1 MEVSVIDHAGN
12 PIGQFDFGLD
22 SLRLGAYPPQR
33 AAHVLYLIRTL
44 QLSRLQQG
52 THKAKTRGEVSG
64 GGKKPYKQKG
74 TGNAR
79 MGSTRTPLRVGGGVV
94 FGPVVRDHAISLNR
108 KVVKLG
114 YRLALSNLIANADK
128 KVYVFAAG
136 SNVSKTS
143 LADSLVSERLGQSK
157 RVILI
162 TGYSDDETRS
172 FIGFR
177 NLQVVSVAGVNTIP
191 IERLMQSDLILFS
204 HDAAETLKARLSV

>member
-12 PIGQFDFGLD
+12 PIGQFDFGFD
-22 SLRLGAYPPQR
+22 SLRLSSYPPQR

-52 THKAKTRGEVSG
+52 THKTKTRGEVSG

-114 YRLALSNLIANADK
+114 YRLALTHLFNNVNK
-128 KVYVFAAG
+128 KIFVFH
-136 SNVSKTS
+136 
-143 LADSLVSERLGQSK
+143 R
-157 RVILI
+157 
-162 TGYSDDETRS
+162 
-172 FIGFR
+172 
-177 NLQVVSVAGVNTIP
+177 
-191 IERLMQSDLILFS
+191 
-204 HDAAETLKARLSV
+204 